1 MQNPVSQ
8 RIARNLSRAWADQ
21 PMEEGMEHPVS
32 RRLSTRTR
40 IALYGV
46 VPFIGIASLAVFY
59 FSDVQLLRSIVSP
72 ARGKEFGLLES
83 LQNALLLGSVGI
95 AALGVRRVRGGA
107 VKAMLATVFLGTL
120 FLLLEET
127 DYGAHYLG
135 TQTSNLHSLGYL
147 ETVLE
152 SAAQFGMMIFFG
164 AFAILF
170 ADSRHRL
177 LRAIAPDRFCVLTI
191 FVISALQEVIWRMPA
206 VSGTLSGHEIEF
218 TELGMYYLV
227 LIYVMDLVFWRGVP
241 SREASDNLSA

>member
-1 MQNPVSQ
+1 
-8 RIARNLSRAWADQ
+8 
-21 PMEEGMEHPVS
+21 MEHLAS
-32 RRLSTRTR
+32 RRPSVRTR

-59 FSDVQLLRSIVSP
+59 FSDVPLLRSIVSP

-83 LQNALLLGSVGI
+83 LQNALLLSIAVI
-95 AALGVRRVRGGA
+95 AALGVRRVREGA
-107 VKAMLATVFLGTL
+107 VKTMLALLFVGTI

-135 TQTSNLHSLGYL
+135 TGASNLHSLGYI

-152 SAAQFGMMIFFG
+152 SAAQFGMLIFFG

-170 ADSRHRL
+170 ADSRRPL
-177 LRAIAPDRFCVLTI
+177 LRALAPDRFCVITI
-191 FVISALQEVIWRMPA
+191 LVISALQEIIWRMPT
-206 VSGTLSGHEIEF
+206 VSGTLTGHEIEF

-227 LIYVMDLVFWRGVP
+227 QIYVIDVVFWR
-241 SREASDNLSA
+241 RTSDNLTA